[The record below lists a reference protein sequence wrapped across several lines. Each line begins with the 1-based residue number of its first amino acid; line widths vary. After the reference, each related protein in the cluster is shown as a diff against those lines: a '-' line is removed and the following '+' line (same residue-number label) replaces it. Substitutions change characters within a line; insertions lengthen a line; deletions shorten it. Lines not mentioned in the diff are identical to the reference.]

1 MPNNISRECPRETR
15 LRGSSGFTLAPKCN
29 DIFAWEYKLNKN
41 YVWSEG
47 GKAQP
52 PLSGIGLL
60 ARVPGSAPGQLGAC
74 VRCVC
79 GVCAVGVTPRGVGE
93 TENVKKSETDHI

>member
-1 MPNNISRECPRETR
+1 M
-15 LRGSSGFTLAPKCN
+15 
-29 DIFAWEYKLNKN
+29 
-41 YVWSEG
+41 YVYWSEG

-74 VRCVC
+74 VRAVVVVVC
-79 GVCAVGVTPRGVGE
+79 GVTLGGSG
-93 TENVKKSETDHI
+93 K